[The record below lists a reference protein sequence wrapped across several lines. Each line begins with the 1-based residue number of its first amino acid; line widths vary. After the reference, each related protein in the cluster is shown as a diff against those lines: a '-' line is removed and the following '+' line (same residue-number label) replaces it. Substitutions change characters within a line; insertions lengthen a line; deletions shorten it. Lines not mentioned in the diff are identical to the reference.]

1 MVVVARETRPAPE
14 EAAPDVLINGEEG
27 GEPCSQIFGAEG
39 QQELSPEQREL
50 ALEHRFARPAR
61 GSASGGL
68 ARVRRDSGTHQ
79 TAAYAARAAA
89 SGVLFSRWAVINA
102 SATFGAAASI
112 LQSW

>member
-14 EAAPDVLINGEEG
+14 KPAPDVLINGEER
-27 GEPCSQIFGAEG
+27 GEPCSQILGAER
-39 QQELSPEQREL
+39 EQKL
-50 ALEHRFARPAR
+50 AAEEGKLPLQHRFARPAR
-61 GSASGGL
+61 GTASGGL

-112 LQSW
+112 LHSW

>member
-14 EAAPDVLINGEEG
+14 EAAPDVLINGEER
-27 GEPCSQIFGAEG
+27 GEPCSQILGAER
-39 QQELSPEQREL
+39 QEELSSEQREL
-50 ALEHRFARPAR
+50 TLEHGLARPAR
-61 GSASGGL
+61 GASGGSG
-68 ARVRRDSGTHQ
+68 RVRRDSGTHQ
-79 TAAYAARAAA
+79 TAAYAARAAS

>member
-1 MVVVARETRPAPE
+1 MVVVSWKPGPAPE

-27 GEPCSQIFGAEG
+27 GEPRSQIFGAER
-39 QQELSPEQREL
+39 QEELSPEQREL
-50 ALEHRFARPAR
+50 TLQHRFARPAR

-68 ARVRRDSGTHQ
+68 GRILRDSGTHQ
-79 TAAYAARAAA
+79 TAAYAARAAS

-112 LQSW
+112 LHSW

>member
-1 MVVVARETRPAPE
+1 MVVVSGKAGPAPE

-27 GEPCSQIFGAEG
+27 GEPCSQILGAER
-39 QQELSPEQREL
+39 QEELPPEQREL

-61 GSASGGL
+61 GTASGGSG
-68 ARVRRDSGTHQ
+68 RVQRDSGTHQ

-102 SATFGAAASI
+102 SATFGAAASMR
-112 LQSW
+112 QSW

>member
-14 EAAPDVLINGEEG
+14 EAAPDVLINGEER
-27 GEPCSQIFGAEG
+27 GEPCSQIFGAER
-39 QQELSPEQREL
+39 EQKFAAEEGKL
-50 ALEHRFARPAR
+50 PLEHGLARPAR

-68 ARVRRDSGTHQ
+68 GRVRRDSGTHQ

-102 SATFGAAASI
+102 SATFGAAASMRHN
-112 LQSW
+112 W

>member
-14 EAAPDVLINGEEG
+14 EAAPDVLVDCEEG
-27 GEPCSQIFGAEG
+27 GEPCPQILGAERE
-39 QQELSPEQREL
+39 QKLAAEQREL

-61 GSASGGL
+61 GTTSGGL
-68 ARVRRDSGTHQ
+68 GRVHRDSGTHQ

-102 SATFGAAASI
+102 SATFGAGASI